1 MPLVT
6 LSSAPRRPCTWHS
19 PADWYVTL
27 LMILRRVVFP
37 EPLMPMSPSVPPGST
52 SRLTSFSTQR

>member
-1 MPLVT
+1 M
-6 LSSAPRRPCTWHS
+6 RPSTWHT

-37 EPLMPMSPSVPPGST
+37 EPLMPMSP
-52 SRLTSFSTQR
+52 